1 MVSSRLQGQ
10 SCYSAQGNR
19 IVSKLAIIMSK
30 LFGGKD
36 PFDDPFFTH
45 PFGGMFGTLTDSG
58 NRSKEVT
65 IEELDSD
72 GNPLN
77 LNHSDQP
84 NKELIVKNPNAKNG
98 NGTKSFSFKRVAY
111 GGLNG
116 IYYTASVTRKTGDDE
131 VVLMEINEEDKTVG
145 EALNTISRGVHDKGH
160 SVTMK
165 HTSDGKVDTM
175 QTLHNL
181 NEDELAGFEET
192 WKANAQNLHPDWNSG
207 FNLLEN
213 AAMPAALDGIGGQSG
228 VVGLFHLQSSREM
241 LEEPGLSSK
250 LGLLPGEEPKRLF
263 EST

>member
-1 MVSSRLQGQ
+1 
-10 SCYSAQGNR
+10 
-19 IVSKLAIIMSK
+19 MSK

-98 NGTKSFSFKRVAY
+98 NGTKSFSFRRVAY

-116 IYYTASVTRKTGDDE
+116 MYYTASVTRKTGDDE
-131 VVLMEINEEDKTVG
+131 VVLMEVNEEDKTVG
-145 EALNTISRGVHDKGH
+145 EALNTISRGVHNKGH
-160 SVTMK
+160 SVTTK
-165 HTSDGKVDTM
+165 RTSDGKVDTM

-192 WKANAQNLHPDWNSG
+192 WKANAQNLPPDWNSG

-213 AAMPAALDGIGGQSG
+213 ADALGIGWDWWPKWGGWALPSTEQSG
-228 VVGLFHLQSSREM
+228 DAGGTGPVIEAGTSSRGRAKKIVRVNIE
-241 LEEPGLSSK
+241 
-250 LGLLPGEEPKRLF
+250 
-263 EST
+263 